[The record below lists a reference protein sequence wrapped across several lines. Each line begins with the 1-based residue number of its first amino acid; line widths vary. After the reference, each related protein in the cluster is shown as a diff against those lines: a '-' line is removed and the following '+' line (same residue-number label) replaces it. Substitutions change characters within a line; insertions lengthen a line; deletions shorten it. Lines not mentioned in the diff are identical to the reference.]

1 MFRIFLWF
9 PFSLRL
15 IWSAWTLIHI
25 FFSLNLFY
33 VSPVSSSEVWAFGNQ
48 PFTPRWETYW
58 DFLLSHVFRS
68 SCNGYCSTYWL
79 VTTYVPDPSQCAIR
93 MIYIYVLTMY
103 VVHSIY
109 VCRCWGPTLCWA
121 ILRTKVTS
129 LSTSLIW
136 TQLNFSAHL
145 TASKLAQSSAL
156 LHIRPSSFF
165 CSVQHLFFSGQH
177 WVLCTVHTEH
187 CAALLLLGEVR
198 REISNPSDIELEGTE
213 DTREIGHLQDYEC
226 CSMCHRGY
234 LSFNDIN
241 PM

>member
-1 MFRIFLWF
+1 MVSMNFDSYFFQFESLFCLSCFLFRGVSFWKSTFHTEVGDILGF
-9 PFSLRL
+9 PSFTCFPIIVQRVLFDILAGYHVCAGSLPMCH
-15 IWSAWTLIHI
+15 TYDIHMCWPCMWCI
-25 FFSLNLFY
+25 
-33 VSPVSSSEVWAFGNQ
+33 V
-48 PFTPRWETYW
+48 
-58 DFLLSHVFRS
+58 
-68 SCNGYCSTYWL
+68 
-79 VTTYVPDPSQCAIR
+79 
-93 MIYIYVLTMY
+93 
-103 VVHSIY
+103 Y

-177 WVLCTVHTEH
+177 WELCTVHTEH
-187 CAALLLLGEVR
+187 CAALLLVGEVR
-198 REISNPSDIELEGTE
+198 GEISNPSDIELEGTE

-234 LSFNDIN
+234 LSFNDVN